1 MLRKRITVIT
11 NEEANPKQY
20 LTISGKVERLYTLT
34 PRRIRLVG
42 PPGGDLKQTVTLV
55 TQEEHPL
62 KLLEVRAKKGED
74 IQYALS
80 EKKEGKINRYALTVE
95 CIRKDMGRFIDT
107 IYLKTDNEIQPQI
120 EIPIYGYIK
129 ELPDKPDKK
138 DK

>member
-1 MLRKRITVIT
+1 MEK
-11 NEEANPKQY
+11 
-20 LTISGKVERLYTLT
+20 LYTLT

-42 PPGGDLKQTVTLV
+42 PAGTDLKQTVTLV
-55 TQEEHPL
+55 TQEKYPL

-80 EKKEGKINRYALTVE
+80 EKKEGKINRYAVTVE
-95 CIRKDMGRFIDT
+95 CIRKEMGRFIDT

-129 ELPDKPDKK
+129 ELPDKKN
-138 DK
+138 